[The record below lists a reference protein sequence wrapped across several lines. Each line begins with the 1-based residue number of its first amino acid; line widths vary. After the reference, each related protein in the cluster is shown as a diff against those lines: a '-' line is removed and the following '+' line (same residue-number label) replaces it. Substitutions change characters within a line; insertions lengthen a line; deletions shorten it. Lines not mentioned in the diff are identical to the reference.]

1 MASTLFTR
9 SLLGHRLVHSSL
21 SKPQILTSFLNKRLF
36 NSQPDPKYTA
46 YKISSIRAPL
56 VMASSVVGT
65 RANYSTLSVSPN
77 EPVVSVDWLHAN
89 LREPDL
95 KILDA
100 SWYMPDEQ
108 RNPIQEYQVAH
119 IPGAL
124 FFDVDGIAD
133 RTSNLPHMLP
143 SEEAFAAAASALGI
157 QNKDGVVVYDG
168 KGLFSAARVW
178 WMFRVFGHERIWV
191 LDGGL
196 PRWRASGFD
205 VESSASGDAI
215 LKASAASEAIEKIYQ
230 GQAVGPITFETKFQ
244 PHLVWTLEQV
254 KGNIEEKAYQHVDAR
269 SKAGKATNRSSLF
282 SFIIKIATCS
292 TKCLAEPETPQLQ
305 PNFSAN
311 TSVEVLKKWGCNDD
325 DISKI
330 FSRRPS
336 LREINVVQLQS
347 KLNLLSGLGIKYS
360 ELFKIINC
368 CPRFLSSRLNHCFD
382 EQLDYFTKFFG
393 SKTVFGKAIVRNPS
407 LLNYDFNHSIKPA
420 IALYEQ
426 MGLST
431 KDLIPM
437 LVSRPTLIPRSSLN
451 DQKIDY
457 INRSGVSKTSKMYK
471 YVVTLIAISRTETI
485 QEKISNFQKF
495 GFLEDEILRLFGRS
509 PLLITMSIE
518 KVQRNMTFVM
528 GTLKFPA
535 SVVLQHPFLLYVNL
549 EAVLKPR
556 LVLAGKIQDMG
567 LSPEMK
573 GQATI
578 LRSLRMTEK
587 RFLKVYVNCHPQ
599 EVADELMEA
608 FRNAKCAKRLA
619 VDSKR
624 IVRKGFPF

>member
-1 MASTLFTR
+1 MEP
-9 SLLGHRLVHSSL
+9 
-21 SKPQILTSFLNKRLF
+21 KPHTFLKLRYCLTT
-36 NSQPDPKYTA
+36 SQY
-46 YKISSIRAPL
+46 
-56 VMASSVVGT
+56 
-65 RANYSTLSVSPN
+65 
-77 EPVVSVDWLHAN
+77 H
-89 LREPDL
+89 
-95 KILDA
+95 
-100 SWYMPDEQ
+100 
-108 RNPIQEYQVAH
+108 
-119 IPGAL
+119 
-124 FFDVDGIAD
+124 
-133 RTSNLPHMLP
+133 
-143 SEEAFAAAASALGI
+143 
-157 QNKDGVVVYDG
+157 
-168 KGLFSAARVW
+168 LFS
-178 WMFRVFGHERIWV
+178 
-191 LDGGL
+191 
-196 PRWRASGFD
+196 
-205 VESSASGDAI
+205 
-215 LKASAASEAIEKIYQ
+215 
-230 GQAVGPITFETKFQ
+230 
-244 PHLVWTLEQV
+244 
-254 KGNIEEKAYQHVDAR
+254 
-269 SKAGKATNRSSLF
+269 SKKATNRNSLF
-282 SFIIKIATCS
+282 HLTIKIATCS

-305 PNFSAN
+305 PNFSPN
-311 TSVEVLKKWGCNDD
+311 NSVEVLKKWGCNDD

-336 LREINVVQLQS
+336 LRNTDVIQLQS
-347 KLNLLSGLGIKYS
+347 KLNLLSGLGIKS
-360 ELFKIINC
+360 SDLFKIINC
-368 CPRFLSSRLNHCFD
+368 RPRFLSCRLNHCFD
-382 EQLDYFTKFFG
+382 ERLDYFTKFFG
-393 SKTVFGKAIVRNPS
+393 SKTVFCKAIVRNPS
-407 LLNYDFNHSIKPA
+407 LLTYDFHNSIKPA

-509 PLLITMSIE
+509 PLVITLSID
-518 KVQRNMTFVM
+518 KVQRNMTFVV

-578 LRSLRMTEK
+578 LRSLRMKEK

-599 EVADELMEA
+599 EVAYELMEV

-619 VDSKR
+619 VDSKM